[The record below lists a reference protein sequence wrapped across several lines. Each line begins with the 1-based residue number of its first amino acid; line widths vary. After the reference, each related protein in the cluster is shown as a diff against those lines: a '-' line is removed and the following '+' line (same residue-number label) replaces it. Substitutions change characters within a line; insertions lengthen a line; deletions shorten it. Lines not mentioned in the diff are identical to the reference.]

1 MKKPIIVCIDDEPTV
16 LSSLKR
22 ELKTVLGDAVEIETA
37 LGGIDALELIEELIE
52 EESNIALVIVDYI
65 MPDLKGD
72 EVLKRIHDVLPD
84 TLKIMLTG
92 QATIEGVTNAI
103 NSAKLYRYIA
113 KPWQREDLSLTVK
126 QALKSYEQQHQ
137 LIEQNAKLRA
147 NESRLKQFIEAM
159 PIGVAVH
166 DITGEM
172 SYANSK
178 AKQLL
183 GISELPEAKKA
194 DLAAAYQIYRAGT
207 GELYPTSELPIVQSL
222 SGKTVRLDDIE
233 LHQQTQIIPVEIS
246 TTPILDETGKI
257 TYAIASFQDIS
268 ERKQAESDRLRLAQ
282 EKEAKNVALRMNQE
296 IEAKNQ
302 ELFAALQQ
310 LKTTQNQLIESAKMA
325 ALGQL
330 IASIAH
336 EINTPLGAINS
347 SISNISYFLHQTIEE
362 LITLSQNLSLEEGQ
376 LFSELIRRSLQEEG
390 IISSR
395 EARQYKKALRQQLEN
410 LEIESAYTIADT
422 LVTMGI
428 YQEIDAFKSLLTKQ
442 DCVEILKV
450 ASNLSGLNRGI
461 NTINI
466 ATNRASKVVVA
477 LKTYAHHDKSTKK
490 TIANLTDGIETVL
503 TLYQSQL
510 RQGVEVLKKYHSLSP
525 ILCYA
530 DELNQVWTNLIDNA
544 LQAMNHHGILTIEV
558 MTLDQQAKI
567 SISDNGQGI
576 TPENQAKIFVP
587 FFTTKPIGEGSGLG
601 LDIVKKII
609 DKHNGKITVE
619 SQPGQTTFSVFLP
632 IELSKLDTA

>member
-52 EESNIALVIVDYI
+52 EGTNIALVIVDYI

>member
-1 MKKPIIVCIDDEPTV
+1 
-16 LSSLKR
+16 
-22 ELKTVLGDAVEIETA
+22 
-37 LGGIDALELIEELIE
+37 
-52 EESNIALVIVDYI
+52 
-65 MPDLKGD
+65 
-72 EVLKRIHDVLPD
+72 
-84 TLKIMLTG
+84 
-92 QATIEGVTNAI
+92 
-103 NSAKLYRYIA
+103 
-113 KPWQREDLSLTVK
+113 
-126 QALKSYEQQHQ
+126 
-137 LIEQNAKLRA
+137 
-147 NESRLKQFIEAM
+147 
-159 PIGVAVH
+159 
-166 DITGEM
+166 
-172 SYANSK
+172 
-178 AKQLL
+178 
-183 GISELPEAKKA
+183 
-194 DLAAAYQIYRAGT
+194 
-207 GELYPTSELPIVQSL
+207 
-222 SGKTVRLDDIE
+222 
-233 LHQQTQIIPVEIS
+233 
-246 TTPILDETGKI
+246 
-257 TYAIASFQDIS
+257 
-268 ERKQAESDRLRLAQ
+268 
-282 EKEAKNVALRMNQE
+282 
-296 IEAKNQ
+296 
-302 ELFAALQQ
+302 
-310 LKTTQNQLIESAKMA
+310 
-325 ALGQL
+325 
-330 IASIAH
+330 
-336 EINTPLGAINS
+336 
-347 SISNISYFLHQTIEE
+347 
-362 LITLSQNLSLEEGQ
+362 
-376 LFSELIRRSLQEEG
+376 
-390 IISSR
+390 
-395 EARQYKKALRQQLEN
+395 
-410 LEIESAYTIADT
+410 
-422 LVTMGI
+422 MGI

-544 LQAMNHHGILTIEV
+544 LQAMNHQGILTIEV